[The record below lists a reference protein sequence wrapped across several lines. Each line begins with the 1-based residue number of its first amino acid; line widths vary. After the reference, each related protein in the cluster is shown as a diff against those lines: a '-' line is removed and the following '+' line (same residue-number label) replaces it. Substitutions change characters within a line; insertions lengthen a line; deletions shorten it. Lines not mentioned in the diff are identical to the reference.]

1 MTMPLCS
8 PAEFEGLV
16 QRNLG
21 ANAGL
26 DWAGLGSLLRCIA
39 DHSLAMLEAGQDSTP
54 ASTDQ
59 AAEEPAA
66 IEQPAVAA
74 AAAAAAGLAAQSKP
88 ALGGRGYHAFR
99 LQRAA
104 YVLQELLAEQRR
116 IDGAGCCCC
125 DTDAMQTKQEVQ
137 QAAYHAAQIA
147 ANSVCLKRIAQQ
159 LHAMGLELL

>member
-39 DHSLAMLEAGQDSTP
+39 DHSLAMPEAGQDSTP

-104 YVLQELLAEQRR
+104 HVLQELLAEQRR
-116 IDGAGCCCC
+116 IDGTSCCCG
-125 DTDAMQTKQEVQ
+125 TDATQAQQEGL
-137 QAAYHAAQIA
+137 QAAYHAAEIA
-147 ANSVCLKRIAQQ
+147 ANSACLERIAQQ